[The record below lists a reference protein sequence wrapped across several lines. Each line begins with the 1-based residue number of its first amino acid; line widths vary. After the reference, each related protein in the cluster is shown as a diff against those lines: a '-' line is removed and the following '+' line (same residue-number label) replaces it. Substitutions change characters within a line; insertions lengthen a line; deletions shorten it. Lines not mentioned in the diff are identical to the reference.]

1 MELREQTRDA
11 LAEAIN
17 IAFARTAASLSTL
30 TGNHV
35 ELDVP
40 RVQITPIEGVAD
52 ALADFSSDEVASVLQ
67 PFTGPVSGDALL
79 VLSYTGAVRLA
90 DLVADEPTS
99 SPRLTESSREVLTEI
114 GNILLNSCLG
124 VFGNLLELH
133 VTFAVPRLFVDLLT
147 ELVSALIAENPELKY
162 ALVIHTGFRLRSE
175 RVSGYL
181 VMILG
186 VGSITRLIEAVDRWE
201 ASIDEPPTDETR
213 DDETATPDEST
224 RR

>member
-40 RVQITPIEGVAD
+40 RVKVTPIDAVVD
-52 ALADFSSDEVASVLQ
+52 ALTDFVADEVASVMQ
-67 PFTGPVSGDALL
+67 PFSGPVSGDALL
-79 VLSYTGAVRLA
+79 VLSYAGAVRLA
-90 DLVADEPTS
+90 DLVADEPS
-99 SPRLTESSREVLTEI
+99 SSTRLTESTREVLTEI
-114 GNILLNSCLG
+114 GNILLNACLG

-133 VTFAVPRLFVDLLT
+133 VTFTVPRLFVDRLA
-147 ELVSALIAENPELKY
+147 EIVGMLVAANPELRY
-162 ALVIHTGFRLRSE
+162 ALVIHTAFRLRSE
-175 RVSGYL
+175 RVNGYL
-181 VMILG
+181 VMVLG

-201 ASIDEPPTDETR
+201 ASVDE
-213 DDETATPDEST
+213 
-224 RR
+224 

>member
-1 MELREQTRDA
+1 MELREETRDA

-30 TGNHV
+30 TGDHV

-40 RVQITPIEGVAD
+40 RVRVAPIDGVVE
-52 ALADFSSDEVASVLQ
+52 ALNDFATDEVASVLQ
-67 PFTGPVSGDALL
+67 PFSGPVSGDALL
-79 VLSYTGAVRLA
+79 VLSYDGAVRLA
-90 DLVADEPTS
+90 DLVADEPGS
-99 SPRLTESSREVLTEI
+99 STRLTESSREVLTEI

-124 VFGNLLELH
+124 VFGNLLKLH
-133 VTFAVPRLFVDLLT
+133 VTFAVPHLFVDLLG
-147 ELVSALIAENPELKY
+147 ELVGTLVAANPELKY

-181 VMILG
+181 IMVLG

-201 ASIDEPPTDETR
+201 AGVDG
-213 DDETATPDEST
+213 
-224 RR
+224 